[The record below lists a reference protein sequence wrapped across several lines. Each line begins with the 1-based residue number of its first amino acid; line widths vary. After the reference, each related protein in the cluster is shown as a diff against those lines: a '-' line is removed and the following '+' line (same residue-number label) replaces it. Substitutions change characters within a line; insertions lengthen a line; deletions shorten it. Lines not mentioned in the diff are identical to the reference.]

1 MCCVCFRTCLLADGE
16 NFQKFLAV
24 VPEVESLFRQRV
36 NVRTSERLRS
46 IPFFRNVREN
56 KPFCK
61 LDLLGAL
68 FTFEEFASGETVF
81 HQGTAGGKFYI
92 IVSGLVEISVVK
104 DRGEGAES
112 KHVLDVLT
120 NQSW

>member
-1 MCCVCFRTCLLADGE
+1 MIDYVNSRYAHSHTHFTHWPAALSSLCSEPADGE

-36 NVRTSERLRS
+36 NVRTSERLRT

-68 FTFEEFASGETVF
+68 FTFEEFAPG
-81 HQGTAGGKFYI
+81 
-92 IVSGLVEISVVK
+92 
-104 DRGEGAES
+104 
-112 KHVLDVLT
+112 
-120 NQSW
+120 